1 MNSSGLFSEIE
12 MPLAA
17 VLADMEE
24 TGFLIDRAG
33 LAEYGEVLSKK
44 SAALAAEICAEA
56 GVEFNINSPKQL
68 GEVLFER
75 LSLPYG
81 KKTKTGYSTECGY
94 T

>member
-33 LAEYGEVLSKK
+33 LAEYGEVLSKNQPHLRLK
-44 SAALAAEICAEA
+44 YARRQAL
-56 GVEFNINSPKQL
+56 NSI
-68 GEVLFER
+68 
-75 LSLPYG
+75 
-81 KKTKTGYSTECGY
+81 
-94 T
+94 